1 VVKRDYC
8 TSCEVFV
15 KTHKWGKKGR
25 FSYKMGFWDSI
36 WLLTPKRCSR
46 CGGQTVKKDDG
57 EGGRLK
63 QLKPL
68 KQVKPLDYNGDNNE

>member
-1 VVKRDYC
+1 
-8 TSCEVFV
+8 
-15 KTHKWGKKGR
+15 
-25 FSYKMGFWDSI
+25 MGFWDSI